1 MMPYYVGIDGGG
13 TKTAV
18 ELRTRGS
25 AAHSRAVF
33 GPLNCNSDRPAAAKA
48 LADTLAWLAAQPEGL
63 AGCDGLC
70 IGSAG
75 ISNPDAYNFIQDI
88 IRAGGY
94 TGPLQIVGDQ
104 VTALAGALGQPV
116 GTVLIAGTGSIC
128 YARTADG
135 REARSGGW
143 GHLIDDCGSG
153 YALGRAALA
162 LAVQTSDGRADAQTL
177 LQAMYQATGSQDV
190 QGILNYVY
198 YSGQD
203 KSAIAALAKA
213 VLACAQADDEASL
226 AILRQGAAELARIA
240 QALSK
245 RLDMPRPRLALLG
258 GLLTHESPY
267 RVLAFEALQ
276 PYAQIVSAQHD
287 ALWGAAQLAY
297 EKSRETK

>member
-1 MMPYYVGIDGGG
+1 M
-13 TKTAV
+13 
-18 ELRTRGS
+18 
-25 AAHSRAVF
+25 
-33 GPLNCNSDRPAAAKA
+33 
-48 LADTLAWLAAQPEGL
+48 
-63 AGCDGLC
+63 
-70 IGSAG
+70 
-75 ISNPDAYNFIQDI
+75 
-88 IRAGGY
+88 
-94 TGPLQIVGDQ
+94 
-104 VTALAGALGQPV
+104 
-116 GTVLIAGTGSIC
+116 
-128 YARTADG
+128 
-135 REARSGGW
+135 GGW

-162 LAVQTSDGRADAQTL
+162 LAVQTADGRADAQTL
-177 LQAMYQATGSQDV
+177 LQAVYQATGSQDV

-213 VLACAQADDEASL
+213 VLACAQAGDEASL

-267 RVLAFEALQ
+267 RVLVFEALL
-276 PYAQIVSAQHD
+276 PYAQTVSAQHD

>member
-1 MMPYYVGIDGGG
+1 MTWVAGIDGGG
-13 TKTAV
+13 TSTRLQVRDAQNAV
-18 ELRTRGS
+18 LSS
-25 AAHSRAVF
+25 AEF
-33 GPLNCNSDRPAAAKA
+33 GPFNIASIGEQAFCQRLDELWAACPA
-48 LADTLAWLAAQPEGL
+48 LADCAA
-63 AGCDGLC
+63 LC
-70 IGSAG
+70 IGGAG
-75 ISNPDAYNFIQDI
+75 VSSPKARQLLEASLAQ
-88 IRAGGY
+88 RG
-94 TGPLQIVGDQ
+94 
-104 VTALAGALGQPV
+104 LAGALMLCSDFEIALRGAMDGP
-116 GTVLIAGTGSIC
+116 GCILIAGTGSVGFGRNTAGQT
-128 YARTADG
+128 ARV
-135 REARSGGW
+135 GGW

-162 LAVQTSDGRADAQTL
+162 LAVQTADGRADAQTL
-177 LQAMYQATGSQDV
+177 LQAVYQATGSQDV

-213 VLACAQADDEASL
+213 VLACAQAGDEASL

-258 GLLTHESPY
+258 GLLTHDSPY
-267 RVLAFEALQ
+267 RVLAFEALL

>member
-1 MMPYYVGIDGGG
+1 MDFIAGVDGGG
-13 TKTAV
+13 TKTKVVCASPEGKV
-18 ELRTRGS
+18 LDT
-25 AAHSRAVF
+25 AVF
-33 GPLNCNSDRPAAAKA
+33 GPFNMNSIGAERFSALLQELCAYLN
-48 LADTLAWLAAQPEGL
+48 GL
-63 AGCDGLC
+63 GHCRALC

-75 ISNPDAYNFIQDI
+75 ISNKEMTRIVETEMT
-88 IRAGGY
+88 RGGIENWN
-94 TGPLQIVGDQ
+94 LVGDQ
-104 VTALAGALGQPV
+104 VIALNGALSGEA
-116 GTVLIAGTGSIC
+116 GIALIAGTGSIC
-128 YARTADG
+128 FGKNGAGEY
-135 REARSGGW
+135 ARSGGW

-162 LAVQTSDGRADAQTL
+162 LAVQTADGRAAAQTL
-177 LQAMYQATGSQDV
+177 LQAVYQATGSQDV

-258 GLLTHESPY
+258 GLLTHESLY
-267 RVLAFEALQ
+267 RVLAFEALL